1 MVMLLKIPIFFT
13 CLNTLRERGG
23 DLRFGP
29 GAGFTMGNARSNLPR
44 ESATRSFRQRAYVR
58 LEHAW

>member
-1 MVMLLKIPIFFT
+1 MSFFSITSICALMVMLLKIPIFFT

-29 GAGFTMGNARSNLPR
+29 GPGFTMTDARSNLP
-44 ESATRSFRQRAYVR
+44 STWNLYT
-58 LEHAW
+58 